1 MEYHG
6 ISHKS
11 LVFSMYTHTP
21 LGVCV
26 YQESRYDKQNIS
38 WCTTRNLLHK
48 AKQQRKKMQK
58 YTQEIKQNNSTNKKY
73 QKYCLN
79 GGWFRWASNTFKWYT
94 MEYQAIIG

>member
-38 WCTTRNLLHK
+38 
-48 AKQQRKKMQK
+48 
-58 YTQEIKQNNSTNKKY
+58 
-73 QKYCLN
+73 
-79 GGWFRWASNTFKWYT
+79 
-94 MEYQAIIG
+94 